1 MALSQNTR
9 ARPSVLSG
17 YQAVNLVAVE
27 SGKIDEVDA
36 EARFELAIA
45 YDSRRADL
53 VTTGKPKVEN
63 YFRPIQRRNKALD
76 EHSLSG
82 QVEYFTVPAAAIHF
96 ATSTQKVL
104 KLGSVAR
111 RSTHTHGAHNRS
123 PFATPHLRRRRAKSS
138 PIEYT
143 TARGIHNSKKRR
155 FRVETRCD
163 PAPSL
168 KFLLLPWPAHVQ
180 LSVDVKGRS
189 RRVGALDLARDW
201 PQVAYRISR
210 NGMPSKEILQLGN
223 PLLWQKSVNV
233 DNAGATETRGIV
245 RDLSDTLAAFHES
258 TGYGRGI
265 SAPQIG
271 TLRRVIFIR
280 MQPLGYCGPLIN
292 PSIVWESGD
301 RFELWDD
308 CFSFPDLLVRV
319 SRAAEIRVEYQD
331 DWGALQTLDA
341 EGDLSELLQHE
352 IDHLD
357 GILAVQRAVSP
368 HGFATRAE
376 WERRLRT

>member
-1 MALSQNTR
+1 
-9 ARPSVLSG
+9 
-17 YQAVNLVAVE
+17 
-27 SGKIDEVDA
+27 
-36 EARFELAIA
+36 
-45 YDSRRADL
+45 
-53 VTTGKPKVEN
+53 
-63 YFRPIQRRNKALD
+63 
-76 EHSLSG
+76 
-82 QVEYFTVPAAAIHF
+82 
-96 ATSTQKVL
+96 
-104 KLGSVAR
+104 
-111 RSTHTHGAHNRS
+111 
-123 PFATPHLRRRRAKSS
+123 
-138 PIEYT
+138 
-143 TARGIHNSKKRR
+143 
-155 FRVETRCD
+155 
-163 PAPSL
+163 
-168 KFLLLPWPAHVQ
+168 
-180 LSVDVKGRS
+180 
-189 RRVGALDLARDW
+189 
-201 PQVAYRISR
+201 
-210 NGMPSKEILQLGN
+210 MPSKEILQLGN
-223 PLLWQKSVNV
+223 PLLWQKSVDV
-233 DNAGATETRGIV
+233 DNAGATETRGVI

-271 TLRRVIFIR
+271 ILRRVIFIR

-319 SRAAEIRVEYQD
+319 SRAAEIRVDYQD

-357 GILAVQRAVSP
+357 GILAVQRAISP